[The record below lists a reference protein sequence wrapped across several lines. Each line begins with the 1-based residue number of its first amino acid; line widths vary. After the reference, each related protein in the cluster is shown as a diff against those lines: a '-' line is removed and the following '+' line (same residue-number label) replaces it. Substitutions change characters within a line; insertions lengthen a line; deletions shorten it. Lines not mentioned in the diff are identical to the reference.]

1 MPLNEKIIEEINEYC
16 KRDLPGD
23 IEWHTEQFDFV
34 NDDELKKRLGRAYYS
49 ARYIYKLMEALY
61 SNEEERHPFVKFQ
74 IIQYASIYEALIN
87 YLLWVVFSEHEE
99 VKKLQTHM
107 AYKPVSALGR
117 LCKMTYDDKE
127 LFTCVYK
134 ESKTHR
140 NSIPFKDKVDCS
152 VRIGFI
158 EEKFSEDIKRIYK
171 LRNLAHIE
179 TEAKTMVDVEIEDAK
194 NGYWRIK
201 PILEKIN
208 EFLSN
213 N

>member
-16 KRDLPGD
+16 KRDLPGEV
-23 IEWHTEQFDFV
+23 EWHTEQFEFV
-34 NDDELKKRLGRAYYS
+34 KDDELKKRLGRAYYS

-61 SNEEERHPFVKFQ
+61 SSKEERHPFVKFQ
-74 IIQYASIYEALIN
+74 VIQYASIYEALIN
-87 YLLWVVFSEHEE
+87 YLLWNVFSEHEE

-107 AYKPVSALGR
+107 AYKPVSALGSS
-117 LCKMTYDDKE
+117 CKMTYDDKE
-127 LFTCVYK
+127 LYTCVYK

-158 EEKFSEDIKRIYK
+158 EEKYSEDVKRIYK

-179 TEAKTMVDVEIEDAK
+179 TEAKTMEELEIEDAK

-201 PILEKIN
+201 PILEKIQELLAGN
-208 EFLSN
+208 
-213 N
+213 